1 MAMLNDFK
9 PRKIKPL
16 TMLDEFNETIKSFCY
31 TEVPPVEELISIL
44 HMVNTCKT
52 AAFKLY

>member
-9 PRKIKPL
+9 PRRIKPL